1 LSIARSKVKQL
12 VRRNRQC
19 IARRANKRQRTNSKV
34 RSYEGSYKDH
44 SMFHRSSSAF
54 APDLTALRGRVR
66 ALENDIERL
75 GRKAGRRASTS
86 LSAAGDRAS
95 DAVAAALDEI
105 LDRLRSGGR
114 MAGDE
119 AMRFGNDAAALGVKV
134 GNDALRRVA
143 DEIEYRPL
151 TMLAVAVG
159 VGILIGMAGAKSRH

>member
-1 LSIARSKVKQL
+1 
-12 VRRNRQC
+12 
-19 IARRANKRQRTNSKV
+19 
-34 RSYEGSYKDH
+34 
-44 SMFHRSSSAF
+44 
-54 APDLTALRGRVR
+54 
-66 ALENDIERL
+66 
-75 GRKAGRRASTS
+75 
-86 LSAAGDRAS
+86 
-95 DAVAAALDEI
+95 
-105 LDRLRSGGR
+105 